1 VVNGP
6 SDPIK
11 PDTAG
16 NSMFETG
23 WSLHPQLASD
33 ALAVG
38 EAPPSHILAVN
49 DADYP
54 WMTLVPRS
62 PARWRLP
69 ISAKKPSD

>member
-1 VVNGP
+1 VVNKPPGP
-6 SDPIK
+6 AKHREEP
-11 PDTAG
+11 
-16 NSMFETG
+16 MFETG
-23 WSLHPQLASD
+23 WSLQPQSASN